1 MQAPMSLAPNST
13 FDLDDLLIEVKTA
26 NDTHG
31 ITIRSMAEQMGVTYR
46 ALRYYESIGLIAP
59 RHENGQRLFSSLD
72 REKME
77 LIVWGKR
84 MGFSLA
90 EIRVMIEDMR
100 AHPGRRSVERL
111 RRASIEHQLSRLVA
125 KRDEIQAAIGEL
137 QGLIAMP
144 A

>member
-1 MQAPMSLAPNST
+1 MQTQSSFVQSST
-13 FDLDDLLIEVKTA
+13 FDLDDLLADVKSA
-26 NDTHG
+26 NDAHG
-31 ITIRSMAEQMGVTYR
+31 ISIRSMSEQMGVTYR

-59 RHENGQRLFSSLD
+59 RHENGQRLFSNLD

-90 EIRVMIEDMR
+90 EIRLMIEEMR
-100 AHPGRRSVERL
+100 SHPGRHSVERL
-111 RRASIEHQLSRLVA
+111 KRASIEHQLHRLVA

-137 QGLIAMP
+137 QGLIATT